1 MHRFYADPA
10 VSGSDIVSLDR
21 DDAYHAAKVLRLHS
35 GDSVEIVISGVRHAG
50 EVRDVSDSK
59 VTISVQ
65 GELPST
71 ETRIRFVLFQ
81 GIPKGDK
88 MEFIVQ
94 KATELGVSDVVPV
107 MMARSVVKIDPKDR
121 IRKQERWQKIAREA
135 GKQSGRCVIPEIH
148 APVSV
153 RETADMIRKL
163 DAVAVP
169 WESGRDF
176 GPLAF
181 AKAHPELKP
190 DDIPQ
195 EVWEDIFQTNNLE
208 ASYIKYQAKKTKDEN
223 AFLKKNAENKAR
235 STGSMKSAGKPT
247 YDEFDRM
254 WYEDDY

>member
-21 DDAYHAAKVLRLHS
+21 DDAYHAAKVLRLHG

-181 AKAHPELKP
+181 AKAHP
-190 DDIPQ
+190 DICSLGIVIGP
-195 EVWEDIFQTNNLE
+195 EGGIEPGEISFLTSVSCDIITLGPRILRTE
-208 ASYIKYQAKKTKDEN
+208 TAGLAAVS
-223 AFLKKNAENKAR
+223 AF
-235 STGSMKSAGKPT
+235 SALYG
-247 YDEFDRM
+247 EM
-254 WYEDDY
+254 E

>member
-135 GKQSGRCVIPEIH
+135 GKQSGRCVIPEVVP
-148 APVSV
+148 PVLLTDISRFPDLPETNV
-153 RETADMIRKL
+153 ALWEEATCLGPLSFSKSHPGLSSLGILVGPEGGIEKSEIDLLASAGFTSLTLGKRILRTETAGMA
-163 DAVAVP
+163 AVA
-169 WESGRDF
+169 
-176 GPLAF
+176 AF
-181 AKAHPELKP
+181 MSLYGEM
-190 DDIPQ
+190 
-195 EVWEDIFQTNNLE
+195 E
-208 ASYIKYQAKKTKDEN
+208 
-223 AFLKKNAENKAR
+223 
-235 STGSMKSAGKPT
+235 
-247 YDEFDRM
+247 
-254 WYEDDY
+254 